1 DCVSRF
7 EAICVVEALIKQAVS
22 VHFIRRVM
30 PSDNE
35 GEDLGTQLSRLLGLM
50 QDVCTIKSG
59 SHLDS
64 KDAYVTVMHVKFATK
79 KGEHPLCKIDSYMK
93 CSELKWVQLEGPTY
107 NVCYT
112 FLQIDVMSKFFKLMM
127 VGVLLHFFL
136 IVEVVP

>member
-1 DCVSRF
+1 
-7 EAICVVEALIKQAVS
+7 
-22 VHFIRRVM
+22 M

-136 IVEVVP
+136 IVEVVPGPAINE